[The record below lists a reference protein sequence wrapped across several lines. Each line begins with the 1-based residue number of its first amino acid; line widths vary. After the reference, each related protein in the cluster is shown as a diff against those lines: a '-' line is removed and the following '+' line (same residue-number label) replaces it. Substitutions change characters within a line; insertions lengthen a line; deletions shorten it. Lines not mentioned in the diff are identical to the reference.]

1 MPELNFDNE
10 KVRKAVLDIAKHYL
24 ELGVDGFR
32 FDAVKYLYLGEND
45 KNIAFWEWYLQELK
59 KIAPE
64 IYTVAEV
71 WDGEGVTNRYAK
83 AVNCFH
89 FSTSQAEGLYAET
102 VRSGDVNKLT
112 RETARYLGELR
123 QVNPE
128 AMNIPFISNHDMD
141 RAAGYLPMANG
152 RMAMAA
158 NLYILTPGSPFLY
171 YGEEIG
177 LRGSRGGANTDANRR
192 LKMLWGD
199 GYTVRDP
206 EGSDYTKQTTYSVK
220 DLEKIPGS
228 LLNHYRKVITVRR
241 ANPEIARGEYQALSF
256 ADTKLGGFL
265 CTWNGKTV
273 CVFHN
278 TTEKGLTVDLK
289 EATEQ
294 SFTEIAAVL
303 EAIPGEGGAS
313 LEGTVLTLGPQT
325 SAVLR

>member
-1 MPELNFDNE
+1 M
-10 KVRKAVLDIAKHYL
+10 
-24 ELGVDGFR
+24 
-32 FDAVKYLYLGEND
+32 
-45 KNIAFWEWYLQELK
+45 
-59 KIAPE
+59 
-64 IYTVAEV
+64 
-71 WDGEGVTNRYAK
+71 
-83 AVNCFH
+83 
-89 FSTSQAEGLYAET
+89 
-102 VRSGDVNKLT
+102 NKLT

-128 AMNIPFISNHDMD
+128 AMNVPFISNHDMD

-199 GYTVRDP
+199 GDTVRDP

-228 LLNHYRKVITVRR
+228 LLNHYRKVIAVRK

-325 SAVLR
+325 STVLR